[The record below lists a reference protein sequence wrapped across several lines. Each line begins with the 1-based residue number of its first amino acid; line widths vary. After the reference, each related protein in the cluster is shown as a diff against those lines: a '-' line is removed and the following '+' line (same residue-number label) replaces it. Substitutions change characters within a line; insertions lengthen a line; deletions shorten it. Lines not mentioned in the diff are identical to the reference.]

1 MIEQFLVKAK
11 MTVQQENGSFK
22 RITNSYIVPAYT
34 FSMGEERIYKELET
48 IVRGEFSVVSMA
60 KYDVNEIFSYDD
72 TGIWYVCKITFEG
85 AMEDE
90 KSKKVTQ
97 KFLVE
102 ASSVPN
108 AHDRLKESLEG
119 TLMDYVVD
127 SVVVTSIEEVFF
139 PEENL
144 DKEIS
149 RVKFEDSEPQDY
161 GIEKLADELI

>member
-11 MTVQQENGSFK
+11 FTVQKEDGSFK
-22 RITNSYIVPAYT
+22 RANNSYIVPAYT
-34 FSMGEERIYKELET
+34 FSMGEERIYKELEA

-60 KYDVNEIFSYDD
+60 KYDVHEIFSYDD
-72 TGIWYVCKITFEG
+72 TGVWYVCKITFEG

-119 TLMDYVVD
+119 TLLDYVVD
-127 SVVVTSIEEVFF
+127 SVVVTNIEEVFF

-144 DKEIS
+144 DREIS
-149 RVKFEDSEPQDY
+149 RVKIEDSVPLDY
-161 GIEKLADELI
+161 VAKSLVDELN